1 MFSNR
6 GGGNDVHAKLVAVL
20 AALTV
25 IANPVAALA
34 ARHHHELGR
43 ADHDPAV
50 AVRETVAERDTVAGG
65 ETPCVPEAKTDR
77 SAPPSPTIKPRST
90 PIANPFDRSMFGLAA
105 GGGLQNEDEARL
117 ASDLDADRAVG
128 VKWLRIDINWAQ
140 IQAGGPTSYDWTN
153 IDAVVQGAE
162 RRGMHVLGVLVY
174 TPSWDRPPGSDATY
188 GPSPASYAV
197 FAAAAVAHYAAMGV
211 NAYEIWNEENQVN
224 AWTPAPSPSAY
235 TALLRAAYPAIK
247 QADPGATVV
256 TGGLAPSPTDGT
268 NYAPTDFLADLYND
282 GAKGYFDAVGMHPY
296 CWSATRGDQ
305 AAFSAWY
312 QMYGAA
318 TSIRSIMVANGDGGK
333 RIWGTEFGA
342 PTNGPPGSYVN
353 QATQAAMIGRA
364 FALWSSYSWAGPL
377 FIYQGRDQ
385 GTDTS
390 TDQNFYGLISYDG
403 TPKPAYAAY
412 RLAVVTTDRDLN

>member
-6 GGGNDVHAKLVAVL
+6 RRGNDVHAKLVTVL
-20 AALTV
+20 VALTV
-25 IANPVAALA
+25 VANPVVALA
-34 ARHHHELGR
+34 ARHRHTLGR
-43 ADHDPAV
+43 PDHEVAV
-50 AVRETVAERDTVAGG
+50 AARETA
-65 ETPCVPEAKTDR
+65 CVPEAKSDR
-77 SAPPSPTIKPRST
+77 VPSPISTLKPRRA
-90 PIANPFDRSMFGLAA
+90 PIANPFGQSMFGLAA
-105 GGGLQNEDEARL
+105 GGGLQNEDAAML
-117 ASDLDADRAVG
+117 ASDLDADQAAG

-140 IQAGGPTSYDWTN
+140 IQADGPASYDWSQ

-162 RRGMHVLGVLVY
+162 QRGMNVLGVLVY
-174 TPSWDRPPGSDATY
+174 TPSWDRPAGTDATY
-188 GPSPASYAV
+188 GPSPSSYAAFSSV
-197 FAAAAVAHYAAMGV
+197 AVAHYSAMGV
-211 NAYEIWNEENQVN
+211 HAYEIWNEENQVN

-235 TALLRAAYPAIK
+235 TALLQAAYPAIK
-247 QADPGATVV
+247 QADPNATVV

-268 NYAPTDFLADLYND
+268 NYAPTDFLSDIYAD

-305 AAFSAWY
+305 DGSSAWY

-318 TSIRSIMVANGDGGK
+318 TSIRSIMVAHGDGGE
-333 RIWGTEFGA
+333 RIWGTEYGA
-342 PTNGPPGSYVN
+342 PTNGPPGSHVS
-353 QATQAAMIGRA
+353 QAAQAAMIGHA
-364 FALWSSYSWAGPL
+364 FQLWSSYSWAGPL

-412 RLAVVTTDRDLN
+412 RLAVATY